1 MVVNLLVRPC
11 FLQGWV
17 FGGASMN
24 SPMCFQKKTSSGDY
38 RLVNHHHLKK
48 ETHQTLTLMNPA
60 TRGQQ
65 STTAESSHNHPMDGM
80 NSILWVLS
88 CVTERTVVTDWLGKE
103 PQQRRGFPGK
113 DGKITLYSHLSVC
126 HAQKWYDFQHRKFS
140 LSKGWTPKWF
150 QGTIFPLLVKLKASK
165 KTWRKNNEG
174 YFLNSKSLICIASKL
189 KSSLKNRQQ
198 NGVILDHDHPPF
210 FTKNT
215 PPIYF
220 IRFPPNRSL
229 SQKTHQTTHTHTK
242 PILVFSRGIYSHALA
257 TGNGKFVS
265 RIFFKWIPTPGQ
277 YLGSGRAPKK
287 SPPAVGWE
295 KHVPRQVFKPLAVP
309 LIGLS
314 RSKNTQISHRRI

>member
-1 MVVNLLVRPC
+1 
-11 FLQGWV
+11 
-17 FGGASMN
+17 MN

-229 SQKTHQTTHTHTK
+229 SQKTHQTTHTHTQHKHTK

-265 RIFFKWIPTPGQ
+265 RIFFK
-277 YLGSGRAPKK
+277 
-287 SPPAVGWE
+287 
-295 KHVPRQVFKPLAVP
+295 
-309 LIGLS
+309 
-314 RSKNTQISHRRI
+314 